1 MNKIVKALLTLS
13 AASVLSSCSCAGLVE
28 PVNSDGAPVG
38 SSSQSPVIV
47 SSQDSK
53 QSSQQPASSSQ
64 PVSSQQPSSSSQQP
78 VSSSQP
84 VSSQQPSS
92 SSQQPTSSKQPTSST
107 SQTSQQSSKTESSQP
122 QPTSTQPVT
131 SQEPSSSSSVEP
143 GPGGDDTDE
152 GFTLYFRDA
161 KWWNKDAAATFVSV
175 DGGDPTAMTHIEYVE
190 EAGYNYWS
198 IVLDEEPFFVS
209 FFRYGTDSETLV
221 TSYWGAKTEDFY
233 LANRGENDMVDISAS
248 AEAWEE
254 QGQSVQGVWA
264 KYDPNAEPE
273 IPDVP
278 EEGIVVKVDGKVINL
293 APLADGGEDNKGH
306 YQLEM
311 KAGEK
316 IEFFEGEEVL
326 GFYRWVD
333 PVGEEEVGHSEK
345 IADVF
350 EAKVDGVHD
359 FWINLQDEVWAV
371 EPQEPVEGIEVS
383 FSVTHHL
390 EDGQSVYV
398 VGDWNGWKASEENR
412 LAWHDGDVWS
422 GKLIVPAG
430 EHEFKYVIA
439 GTEELGTIDWD
450 TLNKN
455 NQKIVV
461 SNEEAKDIVVK
472 VDGKVINIASLNDG
486 GEDNKGHYRL
496 EMKAGEKIEFFEGE
510 EVLGFY
516 RWVDPVGEE
525 EIGHSEK
532 IADVFEAKIDGQ
544 HDFWIN
550 LKGEVWAVE
559 PKEPEV
565 PVDNGIV
572 VKVDGKVIN
581 IAPEPNPGPDNQGLY
596 KVELKVGEKIEFTK
610 GEATLGFYRWVEPV
624 EEEEFGHS
632 EKIADVFE
640 AKVEGVHE
648 FWINLSD
655 EIWAVEPKAEE
666 PEADVIA
673 VKVNGQPIDIAP
685 QPEPGLDNKG
695 HYIVNLGKGD
705 KVVITEGETVLGF
718 YHWDDVKQES
728 VKDSEEYV
736 ASVDGEYHFWINLK
750 GEVWAVAPDAPEEP
764 GESEEILIKV
774 NGKIAE
780 ASEGGNLGPEDK
792 AVYSIE
798 LKAGDKVVI
807 NEGAAVLGFYH
818 WDSEENKAVKDSEEY
833 EAAIAGK
840 YFFWI
845 NIRNEVYVSAPAAP
859 IENGIKVYVDSFVQ
873 KIEPV
878 ESSDPNNIAL
888 YKVELEEG
896 ETIVFRLD
904 GKAMGFYRWVEA
916 TEEVPA
922 HSEMIADYF
931 TAQVSGMHEFYI
943 NKSNEVWA
951 VEPKEEEPEE
961 NPIVVTINEKIAK
974 VAPVE
979 DQDPNNKAVYQLSLV
994 KGDKVVI
1001 SEGEKILGFYHW
1013 DAAIGA
1019 SVKDSESYL
1028 AEVDGDYTFYI
1039 NKSNEIYV
1047 AAPEEPGEPED
1058 PEEPTIQ
1065 YVVNFV
1071 GQDVRIDLI
1080 PDGKDLQ
1087 DRDQFKAEIS
1097 VKAGDNINIFDLKNE
1112 VGFAIANVEGWSFG
1126 GKSDVD
1132 ETWKLYLQPTEG
1144 GWKALKDF
1152 EADVFVKRALGN
1164 DSIYFGLKDSGEPE
1178 ESEEP
1183 EEAEFAFNIID
1194 KEKIEMGHL
1203 EAKDGEGRDQYKA
1216 TVSIKAGDNFNLW
1229 MIKDKLGFAVA
1240 IDGYS
1245 FGGDSLESEAWKGYI
1260 EAGEGGWKAIKDFEA
1275 DVYFKT
1281 SPTIKDYIYFGLK
1294 DSGEPEEPEET
1305 IVYAFNIIGKEKI
1318 DMHLLEAK
1326 DGEGRDQYKA
1336 TVSIKEGN
1344 NLNLWMVEDKLG
1356 FAVAIDGFSFGGD
1369 SLESE
1374 AWKEYLQADQGGW
1387 KALKDFEA
1395 DVYFKTSP
1403 TLTDYIYFG
1412 LVESGE
1418 PEQPED
1424 PEAEVILSV
1433 NGAGAEFVDIKE
1445 EASTDI
1451 FAAEIELAKGD
1462 KVVISLG
1469 ETVYGFY
1476 HWDSDL
1482 NKAVKDGDEYE
1493 AQLDGTYKF
1502 YVNKDGET
1510 WVTEPKAPVDP
1521 EDLVETEFKVTVDA
1535 GFGRAVYV
1543 VGDFNNWTPSKEN
1556 RMECGDENVWSIK
1569 LHLEEG
1575 KYGYKFVIANYDDQD
1590 NVDWTTI
1597 PAGEPSLD
1605 NPNGNLIVEVKKDA
1619 GEDPVDPG
1627 EEPQEQGYVVKVNGT
1642 PIDQAPEEEPGEG
1655 NKAKYVI
1662 ALDKDAEIV
1671 FTQGEIVIGFYHW
1684 DSEEGKAVKDGD
1696 SYVAGIAGQYTF
1708 YINDKDEIYV
1718 AAPVDPG
1725 EEPQEDVIA
1734 IKVNGETA
1742 EFVDIKE
1749 EESTDLLAAQIELKK
1764 GDKIVIAQGETVYGF
1779 YHWDDVEGKAVK
1791 DGDEYEAPRDG
1802 SYKFYVN
1809 KDGETWAF
1817 APADPVDPS
1826 ELIETEFKVVYEST
1840 DGRSVYL
1847 AGDFNDWSID
1857 DDALM
1862 ECGEG
1867 NVWAATLKLAPGK
1880 YAYKFIIFDGKNL
1893 GSIDFDTLNEEPSMD
1908 NPNGNRFV
1916 EVKAEA
1922 GEEPAAE
1929 GKYAI
1934 YSKTDS
1940 KVLTVLNKRDDTDYQ
1955 GRDQYEGQI
1964 TAKAGDVIQL
1974 YDLENKAG
1982 WIPVI
1987 EGWSFGGKSDTDTA
2001 YAAYLEASED
2011 GWTVLQDFTASIFA
2025 KFAYQNDSIYFGLV
2039 AE

>member
-175 DGGDPTAMTHIEYVE
+175 DGGDPTAMTHIEYVK

-198 IVLDEEPFFVS
+198 IVLEQEPFFVS
-209 FFRYGTDSETLV
+209 FYRYGTDSETLV
-221 TSYWGAKTEDFY
+221 TSYWGAKTEGFY

-264 KYDPNAEPE
+264 KYDPNAEPD

-350 EAKVDGVHD
+350 EAKIDGQHD
-359 FWINLQDEVWAV
+359 FWINLQGEVWAV

-383 FSVTHHL
+383 FSITHEL
-390 EDGQSVYV
+390 QEGRAIYV
-398 VGDWNGWKASEENR
+398 AGDWNKWAISEETR
-412 LAWHDGDVWS
+412 LGWHDGHVWS
-422 GKLIVPAG
+422 GKLIVPEG

-439 GTEELGTIDWD
+439 DTEGQGNPDWD
-450 TLNKN
+450 SLNQQN
-455 NQKIVV
+455 RKIVV

-532 IADVFEAKIDGQ
+532 IADVFETKIDGQ

-559 PKEPEV
+559 PKEPEL

-581 IAPEPNPGPDNQGLY
+581 SAPEPNPGPDNQGLY

-705 KVVITEGETVLGF
+705 AVVITEGETVLGF

-833 EAAIAGK
+833 EAAIAGQ

-974 VAPVE
+974 VAPAE

-1001 SEGEKILGFYHW
+1001 SEGEKVLGFYHW

-1080 PDGKDLQ
+1080 PDGKDPQ

-1152 EADVFVKRALGN
+1152 EADVFVKLALGN

-1178 ESEEP
+1178 EPEEP

-1194 KEKIEMGHL
+1194 KEKIEMEHL
-1203 EAKDGEGRDQYKA
+1203 EETDGEGRDQYKA

-1281 SPTIKDYIYFGLK
+1281 SPTIKDYIYFGLKDSGEPEEPEDPEEAEFAFNIIDKEKIEMEHLEETDGEGRDQYKATVSIKAGDNFNLWMIKDKLGFAVAIDGYSFGGDSLESEAWKGYIEAGEGGWKAIKDFEADVYFKTALGKTDYIYFGLK

-1403 TLTDYIYFG
+1403 TLKDYIYFG

-1543 VGDFNNWTPSKEN
+1543 VGDFNNWTPSEDN

-1575 KYGYKFVIANYDDQD
+1575 KYGYKFVIANYEDQG

-1597 PAGEPSLD
+1597 PAGEVTEE
-1605 NPNGNLIVEVKKDA
+1605 NPNGNIIIDVKKDA

-1671 FTQGEIVIGFYHW
+1671 FTQGETVIGFYHW

-1708 YINDKDEIYV
+1708 YINDKDQIYV
-1718 AAPVDPG
+1718 AAP
-1725 EEPQEDVIA
+1725 
-1734 IKVNGETA
+1734 
-1742 EFVDIKE
+1742 
-1749 EESTDLLAAQIELKK
+1749 AAP
-1764 GDKIVIAQGETVYGF
+1764 V
-1779 YHWDDVEGKAVK
+1779 
-1791 DGDEYEAPRDG
+1791 
-1802 SYKFYVN
+1802 
-1809 KDGETWAF
+1809 
-1817 APADPVDPS
+1817 DPVDPS

-1862 ECGEG
+1862 E
-1867 NVWAATLKLAPGK
+1867 
-1880 YAYKFIIFDGKNL
+1880 
-1893 GSIDFDTLNEEPSMD
+1893 
-1908 NPNGNRFV
+1908 
-1916 EVKAEA
+1916 
-1922 GEEPAAE
+1922 
-1929 GKYAI
+1929 
-1934 YSKTDS
+1934 
-1940 KVLTVLNKRDDTDYQ
+1940 
-1955 GRDQYEGQI
+1955 
-1964 TAKAGDVIQL
+1964 
-1974 YDLENKAG
+1974 
-1982 WIPVI
+1982 
-1987 EGWSFGGKSDTDTA
+1987 
-2001 YAAYLEASED
+2001 
-2011 GWTVLQDFTASIFA
+2011 
-2025 KFAYQNDSIYFGLV
+2025 
-2039 AE
+2039 